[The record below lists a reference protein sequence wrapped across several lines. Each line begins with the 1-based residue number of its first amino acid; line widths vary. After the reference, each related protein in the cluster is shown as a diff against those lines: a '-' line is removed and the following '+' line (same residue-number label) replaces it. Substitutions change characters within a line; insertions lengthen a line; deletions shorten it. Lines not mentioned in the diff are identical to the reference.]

1 MKNRTR
7 SRNRITKAIASIPQD
22 AGAAPAPVPGA
33 YITGISAADHSTS
46 RGYVYFPNLTGKT
59 QLRELTLREARKRS
73 QWAAWNIPPA
83 RKATRDLARW
93 VGAVRMIPATADEAF
108 NDAALEWWTETYE
121 KRPGNYDASRKF
133 TASGFLT
140 NALFSVFRDGDLLAI
155 HATAPDGSPTVISV
169 ESALIANPATGAPGE
184 WNDGVKLGPHYSHQA
199 YHIRSDADW
208 LTTEGPGQSIPAE
221 MAHMF
226 ANFETHSSTR
236 GTPSLIH
243 AIPQLL
249 DYREI
254 DNDVR
259 KILKVHGLVGF
270 AIERENGAVSGDV
283 QPVSG
288 KMVRE
293 NLADRGTQT
302 TVGTSSPSN
311 IPRNI
316 NQVFD
321 NGEVVNMPAGA
332 KIKTINDGRD
342 FPAQAALKADIY
354 HQIAMGLGVPVE
366 LLFMLDKLT
375 GPGVR
380 FVLQQAQ
387 EWREYWLDQQVKF
400 LTVDYVRRIEWAIRT
415 RQIPRPKDPKWWRH
429 TVNYPRAVTIDAGRD
444 AAAQDRRLKSGLT
457 NWQTEYGEQGMQWKH
472 EVRQRVTELKEALAE
487 CERQGV
493 PPHLFFQDQMQ
504 PEPTPEDDPNSP

>member
-1 MKNRTR
+1 MKKNT
-7 SRNRITKAIASIPQD
+7 RNRVAKALARIPTEGTAD
-22 AGAAPAPVPGA
+22 PSTMPGA
-33 YITGISAADHSTS
+33 YMTGISAADHTTS
-46 RGYVYFPNLTGKT
+46 RGYIYFPNSTGKT

-93 VGAVRMIPATADEAF
+93 VGAVRMIPATNDEAF
-108 NDAALEWWTETYE
+108 NDAVLEWWTETYE
-121 KRPGNYDASRKF
+121 KRPGNYDASGKF

-155 HATAPDGSPTVISV
+155 HATAPDGSPTVVSV
-169 ESALIANPATGAPGE
+169 ESALIANPSNGAPGE
-184 WNDGVKLGPHYSHQA
+184 WTDGVKLGPHYVHQA
-199 YHIRSDADW
+199 YHVRSEADW
-208 LTTEGPGQSIPAE
+208 LTSEGPGQLIPAY
-221 MAHMF
+221 MAHLF
-226 ANFETHSSTR
+226 ANFETHSATR

-243 AIPQLL
+243 AINQLV

-254 DNDVR
+254 DNALR
-259 KILKVHGLVGF
+259 RILKTHQLVGF
-270 AIERENGAVSGDV
+270 AFERDSTATSGDLP
-283 QPVSG
+283 PVSG

-293 NLADRGTQT
+293 NLAGRGTQT
-302 TVGTSSPSN
+302 TASTAAPSE
-311 IPRNI
+311 IPRNV

-321 NGEVVNMPAGA
+321 SGEVMNLPAGV

-342 FPAQAALKADIY
+342 FPAQAALKEDIY

-366 LLFMLDKLT
+366 LLFMIDKLK

-380 FVLQQAQ
+380 FVMQQAQ

-400 LTVDYVRRIEWAIRT
+400 LTVDYVRRVEWAIRT
-415 RQIPRPKDPKWWRH
+415 KQVPRPKDPKWWRH

-457 NWQTEYGEQGMQWKH
+457 NWKTEYGEQGQQWKQ
-472 EVRQRVTELKEALAE
+472 EVKQRVTELKEALAE

-493 PPHLFFQDQMQ
+493 PAHLFFQEQPP
-504 PEPTPEDDPNSP
+504 PEPTPAADPAAA

>member
-1 MKNRTR
+1 MKKRHRHRVTQALAA
-7 SRNRITKAIASIPQD
+7 TLAFQP
-22 AGAAPAPVPGA
+22 AAPAPMPGA
-33 YITGISAADHSTS
+33 YVTGIAAADHSTS
-46 RGYVYFPNLTGKT
+46 RGYIYFPNLTGKT

-93 VGAVRMIPATADEAF
+93 VGAVRMIPATTDEAF
-108 NDAALEWWTETYE
+108 NDAVLEWWTETYE
-121 KRPGNYDASRKF
+121 KRPGNYDASGKF

-140 NALFSVFRDGDLLAI
+140 NALFSVFRDGDMLAV
-155 HATAPDGSPTVISV
+155 HGTDETGAPVAIAV
-169 ESALIANPATGAPGE
+169 ESALIDNPSNGVNGE
-184 WNDGVKLGPHYSHQA
+184 WCDGVRVGPHYKHLA
-199 YHIRSDADW
+199 YHVRSESDW
-208 LTTEGPGQSIPAE
+208 LTAEGPGAIIQAKDV
-221 MAHMF
+221 HFF
-226 ANFETHSSTR
+226 ANFETHSPGR

-259 KILKVHGLVGF
+259 KILKAHGLVGF
-270 AIERENGAVSGDV
+270 AIERDSAATPGTN

-288 KMVRE
+288 KLVRD
-293 NLADRGTQT
+293 NLAERGTQT
-302 TVGTSSPSN
+302 TASTASPSN

-321 NGEVVNMPAGA
+321 NGEVMNLPAGST
-332 KIKTINDGRD
+332 IKTITDGRD
-342 FPAQAALKADIY
+342 FPAQAALKQDIY

-380 FVLQQAQ
+380 FVLSQAQ
-387 EWREYWLDQQVKF
+387 DWREYWLDQQVKF
-400 LTVDYVRRIEWAIRT
+400 LTVDYVRRVEWAIRT
-415 RQIPRPKDPKWWRH
+415 RQVPKPKDPRWWRH
-429 TVNYPRAVTIDAGRD
+429 VVNYPRAVTIDAGRD

-457 NWQTEYGEQGMQWKH
+457 NWQTEYAEQGEQWKPQM
-472 EVRQRVTELKEALAE
+472 RQRVTELREALEE
-487 CERQGV
+487 CQRQNV
-493 PPHLFFQDQMQ
+493 PPHLFFQAEPP
-504 PEPTPEDDPNSP
+504 PEPAPAPDPNAP